1 MSIFKEAY
9 LDCKEAKKFDEIQF
23 TKKSYRRPQNWMNE
37 KDDWEKF
44 ESETKDLL
52 ITLGATHINLG
63 KFEFDLS
70 EVSNSPK
77 PSRQIDAIGLVNNRF
92 LLICECKHSSN
103 SRSRAVEGAFNTIE
117 ANKAHIKQ
125 RLKKILN
132 IDFQPIWIMSTN
144 GIDIS
149 QEKKLKYLQ
158 NDVITITE
166 FEKEYLE
173 DCCATSSSKEFTYNQ
188 FLGLFKNNAS
198 YYEKKEYGVL
208 ETVIDKRNK
217 KNAYT
222 FAIPANEMI
231 PISYVSHKRAEGIY
245 SDTNGN
251 YQRVLTKQRIKN
263 IAAHIDNSKQPFTNN
278 ILVSYRGKKGKF
290 KLKETDIGQ
299 GRTKI
304 LEFPPNPGT
313 FHIIDGQHR
322 LFSYCEVEN
331 KGLRNQ
337 TLLVTAFKDLTEEEE
352 ARIFLDVNQ
361 KQKKVD
367 AGLLLEVQLIFGEAS
382 TGDEQIINLATSILL
397 NLREDSDSPF
407 TAGMIPKAEKRG
419 TLPLKTMNKEL
430 TKGNLLGRDKNFTKG
445 MLCVEDNFRS
455 TVDFST
461 KLLKNYFGKIE
472 QAIPNYW
479 KMTVTGQPSA
489 IRMNFIGGLISVL
502 RRMIVVSFGDEQIN
516 YKKIDSYIAGYIDHL
531 CANLKKIND
540 EQIALHFLWKINGV
554 KLTEG
559 GPKMPLARSYIIR
572 DFLMDLPGNL
582 KPLWNIDDE
591 KIINAED
598 PEKNREE
605 NEIEAVK
612 APLIEKINELKA
624 QLKMSGA
631 NVSKEREAII
641 IERIIRR
648 YIHQILKNSFDSTFD
663 NEQETYWDNLK
674 IHRLSFSTDPKA
686 SNCHPY
692 IFADNNSTIMKQR
705 WHEKEIFKP
714 YKYLLSH
721 CNYLQLL
728 KILKI
733 IREKYPDIWNEISNG
748 FEIEDF
754 ESNEK
759 NQQSKKDDKI
769 EGWMMFLNELRNYG
783 ADSDGSG
790 GAHSGL
796 DEDVKPSGTDR
807 ADEVFKYYK
816 KELQKKFK
824 ILDKLIK

>member
-23 TKKSYRRPQNWMNE
+23 TKKSYRKPQNWMNE

-132 IDFQPIWIMSTN
+132 IDFQPIWIMSTD

-173 DCCATSSSKEFTYNQ
+173 DCCATSSSKEFTFNQ

-430 TKGNLLGRDKNFTKG
+430 IKGNLLGRDKNFTKG

-455 TVDFST
+455 T
-461 KLLKNYFGKIE
+461 
-472 QAIPNYW
+472 
-479 KMTVTGQPSA
+479 
-489 IRMNFIGGLISVL
+489 
-502 RRMIVVSFGDEQIN
+502 
-516 YKKIDSYIAGYIDHL
+516 KID
-531 CANLKKIND
+531 
-540 EQIALHFLWKINGV
+540 QFL
-554 KLTEG
+554 
-559 GPKMPLARSYIIR
+559 
-572 DFLMDLPGNL
+572 
-582 KPLWNIDDE
+582 
-591 KIINAED
+591 
-598 PEKNREE
+598 
-605 NEIEAVK
+605 
-612 APLIEKINELKA
+612 
-624 QLKMSGA
+624 
-631 NVSKEREAII
+631 
-641 IERIIRR
+641 
-648 YIHQILKNSFDSTFD
+648 
-663 NEQETYWDNLK
+663 
-674 IHRLSFSTDPKA
+674 
-686 SNCHPY
+686 
-692 IFADNNSTIMKQR
+692 
-705 WHEKEIFKP
+705 
-714 YKYLLSH
+714 
-721 CNYLQLL
+721 
-728 KILKI
+728 
-733 IREKYPDIWNEISNG
+733 
-748 FEIEDF
+748 
-754 ESNEK
+754 
-759 NQQSKKDDKI
+759 
-769 EGWMMFLNELRNYG
+769 
-783 ADSDGSG
+783 
-790 GAHSGL
+790 
-796 DEDVKPSGTDR
+796 
-807 ADEVFKYYK
+807 
-816 KELQKKFK
+816 
-824 ILDKLIK
+824 

>member
-23 TKKSYRRPQNWMNE
+23 TKKSYRKPQNWMNE

-103 SRSRAVEGAFNTIE
+103 SKSRAVEGAFNTIE

-132 IDFQPIWIMSTN
+132 IDFQPIWIMSTD

-173 DCCATSSSKEFTYNQ
+173 DCCATSSSKEFTFNQ

-430 TKGNLLGRDKNFTKG
+430 IKGNLLGRDKNFTKG

-479 KMTVTGQPSA
+479 KMTGTGQPSA

-502 RRMIVVSFGDEQIN
+502 NRMIVVSFGDEQIN

-540 EQIALHFLWKINGV
+540 EQIALHFLWEKNGV

-559 GPKMPLARSYIIR
+559 GGKMPLARSYIIR

-582 KPLWNIDDE
+582 KPIWNIDDE
-591 KIINAED
+591 KTINAED

-624 QLKMSGA
+624 QLKMSGD

-705 WHEKEIFKP
+705 WHEKKIFKP

-733 IREKYPDIWNEISNG
+733 IREKYPNIWNEISNG